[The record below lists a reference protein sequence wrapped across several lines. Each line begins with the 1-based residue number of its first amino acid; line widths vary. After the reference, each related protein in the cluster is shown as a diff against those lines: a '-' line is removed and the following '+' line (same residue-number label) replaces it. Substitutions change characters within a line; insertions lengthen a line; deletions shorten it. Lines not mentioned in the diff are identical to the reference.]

1 MLYDQYGDKES
12 IVSHYEPM
20 KRWMSYMKE
29 QYLKDNILTKDKYGD
44 WCVPPEAKELIHS
57 KDPSRKTDGEL
68 IATSAYFH
76 LLALMKR
83 FALILNKTEDA
94 LEYTQ
99 LSSDIRKA
107 FNEKFFDRETMVY
120 SNNTVTANLLPIV
133 FQLVPEECRQGVVK
147 NIVSKTLNE
156 NGGHISTGVIG
167 TQWLMRGLTEN
178 GAVELAYQLA
188 SNRTYPGWGYMVENG
203 ATTIWE
209 LWNGNTANP
218 EMNSQNHV
226 MLLGDLIIWYYEN
239 LAGIKSDPDYPGF
252 KRIIMKPEMI
262 EGLDFVKASYQS
274 VRGKIISEWK
284 RKNRQFEWKIT
295 VPANTKALVYIPV
308 RSKEEVFES
317 KTKAISSGD
326 LTFIKMENGR
336 AVFETGSGTYTF
348 KSAL

>member
-1 MLYDQYGDKES
+1 
-12 IVSHYEPM
+12 
-20 KRWMSYMKE
+20 
-29 QYLKDNILTKDKYGD
+29 
-44 WCVPPEAKELIHS
+44 
-57 KDPSRKTDGEL
+57 
-68 IATSAYFH
+68 
-76 LLALMKR
+76 
-83 FALILNKTEDA
+83 
-94 LEYTQ
+94 
-99 LSSDIRKA
+99 
-107 FNEKFFDRETMVY
+107 
-120 SNNTVTANLLPIV
+120 
-133 FQLVPEECRQGVVK
+133 
-147 NIVSKTLNE
+147 
-156 NGGHISTGVIG
+156 
-167 TQWLMRGLTEN
+167 
-178 GAVELAYQLA
+178 
-188 SNRTYPGWGYMVENG
+188 MVENG